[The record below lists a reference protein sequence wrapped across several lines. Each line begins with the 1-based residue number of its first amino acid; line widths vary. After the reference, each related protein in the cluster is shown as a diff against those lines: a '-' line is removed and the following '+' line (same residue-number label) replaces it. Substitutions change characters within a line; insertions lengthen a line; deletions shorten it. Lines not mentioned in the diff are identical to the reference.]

1 MGMKTLL
8 DTMLAKPAVKRVR
21 KNHGLE
27 HATIHVLG
35 ERVQR
40 HGGMVGRSDRHG
52 FTLYGDVPTKILA
65 DACELALQRL
75 RAGERGLAIHPYCGT
90 NFVTAGVLSSVV
102 AALALLGAGRGWR
115 ARLARL
121 PLLIS
126 LMTAA
131 LILSQPLGLA
141 IQRDVTT
148 SGDPGD
154 LQIVSIKRYRIG
166 ALAFHRVETRG

>member
-8 DTMLAKPAVKRVR
+8 GTVLAKPAVERVR

-35 ERVQR
+35 ERAR
-40 HGGMVGRSDRHG
+40 RGGMAGRSDRHG
-52 FTLYGDVPTKILA
+52 FTLYGDVPTEVLA
-65 DACELALQRL
+65 DACEWALQRL

-121 PLLIS
+121 PRLIS

-131 LILSQPLGLA
+131 LILAQPLGLA

-148 SGDPGD
+148 SGDPGG
-154 LQIVSIKRYRIG
+154 LQIVSIKRRRIG
-166 ALAFHRVETRG
+166 ALTFHRVETRG

>member
-8 DTMLAKPAVKRVR
+8 GDVLAKPGVERVR

-35 ERVQR
+35 ERAR
-40 HGGMVGRSDRHG
+40 RGGMAGRSDRHG
-52 FTLYGDVPTKILA
+52 FTLYGDVPTEVLA
-65 DACELALQRL
+65 DACEWALQRL

-121 PLLIS
+121 PRLIS

-131 LILSQPLGLA
+131 LILAQPLGLA

-148 SGDPGD
+148 SGDLGG
-154 LQIVSIKRYRIG
+154 LQIVSIKRRRIG
-166 ALAFHRVETRG
+166 ALTFHRVETRG

>member
-1 MGMKTLL
+1 MGMKPLL
-8 DTMLAKPAVKRVR
+8 GTVLAKPAVERVR

-35 ERVQR
+35 ERAR
-40 HGGMVGRSDRHG
+40 RGGMAGRSDRHG
-52 FTLYGDVPTKILA
+52 FTLYGDVPTEVLA
-65 DACELALQRL
+65 DACEWALQRL

-121 PLLIS
+121 PRLIS

-148 SGDPGD
+148 SGDPGG
-154 LQIVSIKRYRIG
+154 LQIVSIKRRRIG
-166 ALAFHRVETRG
+166 ALTFHRVETRG

>member
-8 DTMLAKPAVKRVR
+8 GVVLAKPTVDRVR

-35 ERVQR
+35 EHTRQ
-40 HGGMVGRSDRHG
+40 GAMAGRSDRHG
-52 FTLYGDVPTKILA
+52 FTIYGDVSTDVLTK
-65 DACELALQRL
+65 ACGRALHRL
-75 RAGERGLAIHPYCGT
+75 QAGESGLAIHPYCGT
-90 NFVTAGVLSSVV
+90 NFVSAGVVASVV
-102 AALALLGAGRGWR
+102 AMLALLGAGRSWR

-126 LMTAA
+126 LMTVA

-148 SGDPGD
+148 SGNPGA
-154 LQIVSIKRYRIG
+154 LEIISIKRRRFGKFSLHRI
-166 ALAFHRVETRG
+166 ETRG

>member
-8 DTMLAKPAVKRVR
+8 DAVLAKPTVERVR

-35 ERVQR
+35 ERAR
-40 HGGMVGRSDRHG
+40 RGGMAGRSDRHG
-52 FTLYGDVPTKILA
+52 FTLYGDVPTEVLA
-65 DACELALQRL
+65 DACEWALQRL

-121 PLLIS
+121 PRLIS

-131 LILSQPLGLA
+131 LILAQPLGLA

-148 SGDPGD
+148 SGDPGG
-154 LQIVSIKRYRIG
+154 LQIVSIKRRRIG
-166 ALAFHRVETRG
+166 ALTFHRVETRG

>member
-8 DTMLAKPAVKRVR
+8 DAVLAKPTVERVR

-35 ERVQR
+35 ERAR
-40 HGGMVGRSDRHG
+40 RGGMAGRSDRHG
-52 FTLYGDVPTKILA
+52 FTLYGDVPTEVLA
-65 DACELALQRL
+65 DACERALQRL

-102 AALALLGAGRGWR
+102 AALALRGAGRGWR

-131 LILSQPLGLA
+131 LILSQPLGMA

-148 SGDPGD
+148 SGDLGD
-154 LQIVSIKRYRIG
+154 LQIVSIKRRRIG